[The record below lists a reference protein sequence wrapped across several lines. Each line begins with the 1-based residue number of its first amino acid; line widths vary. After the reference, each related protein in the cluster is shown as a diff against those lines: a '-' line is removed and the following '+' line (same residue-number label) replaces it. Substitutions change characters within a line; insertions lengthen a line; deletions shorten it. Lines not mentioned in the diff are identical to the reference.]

1 MVSGWGAGEA
11 GNATRLDCD
20 CYMPALSDGADPV
33 LFVTVRGERNIGTVQ
48 VALGGPGGVA
58 VPQDGEAWVPLPF
71 PLRTGQ
77 WGRLTIV
84 ADPISRKAEGAFDVT
99 VSQGN
104 ERESTPNIPFRP
116 DYQGNYPGARHRP
129 ADATLP
135 ARRETE
141 QRGWRKSWGPRVV
154 AVTGTKAPY
163 GRPAISASAVP
174 WRCFGARRRCERRRG

>member
-104 ERESTPNIPFRP
+104 ERESTPTSPSALTTR
-116 DYQGNYPGARHRP
+116 
-129 ADATLP
+129 ATTP
-135 ARRETE
+135 ARDIAQQTLRYPREGRRSSADGAS
-141 QRGWRKSWGPRVV
+141 RGDHGSWR
-154 AVTGTKAPY
+154 
-163 GRPAISASAVP
+163 
-174 WRCFGARRRCERRRG
+174 